1 MQCFKS
7 LCYLVGHRAASGS
20 VGVNMS
26 TMDIGAIEN
35 DAHQRYVYC
44 ISVIGKLNCLE
55 SRLPW
60 VRLATKAS
68 TNMD

>member
-1 MQCFKS
+1 
-7 LCYLVGHRAASGS
+7 
-20 VGVNMS
+20 MS
-26 TMDIGAIEN
+26 TMDIGAIET

-44 ISVIGKLNCLE
+44 ISVTGKLNCLG
-55 SRLPW
+55 SCLPW